1 MFLQKDK
8 HQYHLFL
15 LKRWFLFF
23 FQKDFLLKKNFPI
36 KNSIFFFS
44 LKDVKLFIHFPNV
57 KSQDFKESK
66 RRKLKKS
73 EEKGINLHH
82 ASQKLILLF
91 NFSPEEINQCDA
103 CFCRWLTKFQ
113 LFRQTSFS
121 KKSLSSLESQL
132 SVLSSSIQKERRTWG
147 NSTLENWFNSID
159 IHFSWKVLWV
169 LFLSFEFFNIK
180 SQIQKEG
187 LNWFF
192 NSIKFYCKFEF
203 LTTNFPSSFLIRSQ

>member
-91 NFSPEEINQCDA
+91 NFSPEEINQCVMHVSAVD
-103 CFCRWLTKFQ
+103 WLN
-113 LFRQTSFS
+113 FS
-121 KKSLSSLESQL
+121 YFVRLHSL
-132 SVLSSSIQKERRTWG
+132 K
-147 NSTLENWFNSID
+147 N
-159 IHFSWKVLWV
+159 
-169 LFLSFEFFNIK
+169 LFL
-180 SQIQKEG
+180 
-187 LNWFF
+187 L
-192 NSIKFYCKFEF
+192 
-203 LTTNFPSSFLIRSQ
+203 